1 MNDVVVR
8 RWRRYACGAA
18 VLALLAGCA
27 SSPHKMGGP
36 LAGLGVRPASG
47 RPANLRHLAHE
58 DVAVVLSRNTQAV
71 IDAVSV
77 SNGRNIM
84 FNEGALPK
92 SPDYDFA
99 AQIASA
105 STELFRDRFPKVVKA
120 SSLENA
126 AREGVRTAAILDL
139 QVFDSKPGARGSFFH
154 ASATVYFVD
163 VESKKQLG
171 ELAAGET
178 LKLTPR
184 ELGGNAGTANTR
196 KNKLLNQ
203 VLAQT
208 FWTLSREMDA
218 RLGPI
223 RAPVALPVAAPAAQ
237 AGAAPAMKHTHH
249 AHHRSAKTNHHLIR
263 LARKLR
269 RLDEMH
275 AYGLLSDDQYDTRK
289 HRLLH
294 QYRHYLD

>member
-1 MNDVVVR
+1 MNNAAVG
-8 RWRRYACGAA
+8 RWWRHACGAA

-27 SSPHKMGGP
+27 SSPHKMGDP
-36 LAGLGVRPASG
+36 LAGLEVKPASG

-58 DVAVVLSRNTQAV
+58 DVAVVLSRNTQSV

-105 STELFRDRFPKVVKA
+105 STELFLDRFPKVVKA

-126 AREGVRTAAILDL
+126 SRDGMRTAAILDL
-139 QVFDSKPGARGSFFH
+139 QVFDSKPGARGYFFH
-154 ASATVYFVD
+154 ANATVYFVD
-163 VESKKQLG
+163 VASKKQLG
-171 ELAAGET
+171 ELSAGET
-178 LKLTPR
+178 LKLTAR
-184 ELGGNAGTANTR
+184 ELGGDARTR

-208 FWTLSREMDA
+208 FWSLSREMDA
-218 RLGPI
+218 RLGPM
-223 RAPVALPVAAPAAQ
+223 RPPVVLPVAASAAQ
-237 AGAAPAMKHTHH
+237 AGAAPAAKRAHH
-249 AHHRSAKTNHHLIR
+249 HVHHRSARLNHHLIR

-269 RLDEMH
+269 TLDEMH
-275 AYGLLSDDQYDTRK
+275 AYGLLSDEQYDARK
-289 HRLLH
+289 HKLLH
-294 QYRHYLD
+294 QYRRYLD

>member
-1 MNDVVVR
+1 MNNVVVR
-8 RWRRYACGAA
+8 RWRRHACCA
-18 VLALLAGCA
+18 VVLTLLAGCV
-27 SSPHKMGGP
+27 SSPHKMGDP
-36 LAGLGVRPASG
+36 LAGLEVQPAPG

-58 DVAVVLSRNTQAV
+58 DVAVVQSRNTQAV

-77 SNGRNIM
+77 SNGANIM

-92 SPDYDFA
+92 SPEYDFA

-139 QVFDSKPGARGSFFH
+139 QVFDSKPGAHGSFFR

-163 VESKKQLG
+163 VQSKRQLG
-171 ELAAGET
+171 ELGASET

-184 ELGGNAGTANTR
+184 ELGGDARTANTR
-196 KNKLLNQ
+196 RNKLLNQ

-218 RLGPI
+218 RLGPL
-223 RAPVALPVAAPAAQ
+223 RGPVVLPVAASAAQ
-237 AGAAPAMKHTHH
+237 AGATPATKHVHH
-249 AHHRSAKTNHHLIR
+249 VHHRSARTNHHLIR

-269 RLDEMH
+269 TLDEMH
-275 AYGLLSDDQYDTRK
+275 AYGLLSDEQYDTRK

-294 QYRHYLD
+294 QYRRYLD